1 MTQTTDVLMNEGD
14 SGRTL
19 DLTVGQ
25 ALSLELSDPGPTG
38 YRWKVESLDE
48 SVLSPEGTRTQPSAA
63 VGGTGKATL
72 TFQAKAPGTTRLR
85 LKLWREWLGDASVI
99 RRFDAL
105 LHIR

>member
-1 MTQTTDVLMNEGD
+1 MSQTTDVHMQEAD

-19 DLTVGQ
+19 DLSVGQ
-25 ALSLELSDPGPTG
+25 SVALELPDPGPTG
-38 YRWKVESLDE
+38 YRWKVEALDE
-48 SVLSPEGTRTQPSAA
+48 SVLSPVGTRTQPAAA

-72 TFQAKAPGTTRLR
+72 SFQAKAPGTTHLR

-105 LHIR
+105 LHVR

>member
-1 MTQTTDVLMNEGD
+1 MKEAD

-19 DLTVGQ
+19 DLAVGQ
-25 ALSLELSDPGPTG
+25 SVSLELADPGATG

-48 SVLSPEGTRTQPSAA
+48 SVLSPQGTRTQPSVA

-72 TFQAKAPGTTRLR
+72 TFQAKAPGTTRLK

-105 LHIR
+105 LHVR